1 VLLGVESQEQEMPL
15 KLSLKPNEAVVVNGA
30 VLRNGER
37 RGTML
42 LQNQARVLRQKDV
55 LHPEATHE
63 PAEHLYFAV
72 MQMYL
77 TGETEGALYDQAATA
92 LAAALNSSNSIEE
105 RERVLEISK
114 ACASGKTYLALSGC
128 RKLLKSLGT

>member
-1 VLLGVESQEQEMPL
+1 MPL

-55 LHPEATHE
+55 LHPEATRTPE
-63 PAEHLYFAV
+63 QHLYFAV

-77 TGETEGALYDQAATA
+77 TGETEGPLYDQTVSAITAAMNTEKTEDGRA
-92 LAAALNSSNSIEE
+92 RLID
-105 RERVLEISK
+105 ISA
-114 ACASGKTYLALSGC
+114 ACAAGETYQALSLC
-128 RKLLKSLGT
+128 RKLLEAGEGGNG